1 MPAERDKIIEYLN
14 KYLKV
19 ADFQDYC
26 VNGLQ
31 IEGKEN
37 VSRIITGVSL
47 SQRLIK
53 EAIKRKADMIIVHH
67 GIFLGE
73 VPSPLRLRGL
83 IKERIKMILCNNINL
98 AGYHLPLDAHPK
110 IGNNVSLAKSL
121 GLKRIK
127 QFDTAFGKNFGAIG
141 NCDKQI
147 NFSDFVSLVNKKLGT
162 KSFILSNGK
171 KKVRTVGIVSG
182 GASPEF
188 EIVNELGA
196 DVYICGDIRENVVRR
211 VEEAKINFI
220 NAGHYN
226 TEKLGI
232 QNLGKLV
239 ERKFKIK
246 TEFVDV
252 PCGV

>member
-1 MPAERDKIIEYLN
+1 MYLN

-37 VSRIITGVSL
+37 VSRIIAGVSL
-47 SQRLIK
+47 SQRLIN
-53 EAIKRKADMIIVHH
+53 EATKRKADMIIVHH
-67 GIFLGE
+67 GIFLSD
-73 VPSPLRLRGL
+73 VPSPLQLRGL

-110 IGNNVSLAKSL
+110 IGNNISLAKL
-121 GLKRIK
+121 FGLKKCKPADVGFVGELTEEISFKEFVKIIEKKLKVRSFTLPYGKERIK
-127 QFDTAFGKNFGAIG
+127 KA
-141 NCDKQI
+141 
-147 NFSDFVSLVNKKLGT
+147 
-162 KSFILSNGK
+162 
-171 KKVRTVGIVSG
+171 GIISG
-182 GASPEF
+182 GSSASF
-188 EIVNELGA
+188 EDVFRAGA
-196 DVYICGDIRENVVRR
+196 DVFLGGDIKQSEVRKM
-211 VEEAKINFI
+211 EEAGINYI

-239 ERKFKIK
+239 EKKFKIK
-246 TEFVDV
+246 SEFVDV
-252 PCGV
+252 PCEV

>member
-1 MPAERDKIIEYLN
+1 MPVKRNKIIEYLN
-14 KYLKV
+14 EYLKIG
-19 ADFQDYC
+19 DFQDC
-26 VNGLQ
+26 CANGLQ

-47 SQRLIK
+47 SQRLIN
-53 EAIKRKADMIIVHH
+53 EATKRKADMIIVHH
-67 GIFLGE
+67 GIFLGDA
-73 VPSPLRLRGL
+73 PSPLQLRGL
-83 IKERIKMILCNNINL
+83 IKERIKMILCDNINL
-98 AGYHLPLDAHPK
+98 AGYHLPLDAHSK
-110 IGNNVSLAKSL
+110 IGNNISLAKLL

-127 QFDTAFGKNFGAIG
+127 QFNTAFGKNFGAIG
-141 NCDKQI
+141 NYDKQI
-147 NFSDFVSLVNKKLGT
+147 NFNDFVSLVNEKLGT
-162 KSFILSNGK
+162 KSFILSNGE

-239 ERKFKIK
+239 EKKFRVKA
-246 TEFVDV
+246 EFVDV
-252 PCGV
+252 PCEV